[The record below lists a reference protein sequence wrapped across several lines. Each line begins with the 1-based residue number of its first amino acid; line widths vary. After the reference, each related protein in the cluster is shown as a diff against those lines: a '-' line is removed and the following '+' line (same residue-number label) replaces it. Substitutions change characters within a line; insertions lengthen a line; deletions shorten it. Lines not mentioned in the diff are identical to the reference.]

1 MNILSKFKDY
11 YDYLNDPQ
19 DKTHI
24 PLGKNPER
32 SNKNVKQMG
41 NSLPYN
47 FNLCYDGS
55 CNTYTHYFLPSNTTK

>member
-19 DKTHI
+19 YKTYI

-32 SNKNVKQMG
+32 SNKK
-41 NSLPYN
+41 
-47 FNLCYDGS
+47 C
-55 CNTYTHYFLPSNTTK
+55 